1 MLIYGIVGLVLLLGT
16 AFAGLALAER
26 VERLVAST
34 EATLAAAA
42 RSTEAAAA
50 AMADVDGSLTE
61 AQVSAAAAA
70 TLARDAS
77 TTLASLG
84 SAMEVSIFGA
94 QPLLPLADDF
104 MQSSDQAAALGDTLD
119 GVEGSL
125 VDTRAGVAGIG
136 SELQELA
143 GEIEGV
149 RGAAGAD
156 GDSPPI
162 RLFVILLLAW
172 LLVPAI
178 GAVIGGIALLRMPR
192 ESEAVVL

>member
-1 MLIYGIVGLVLLLGT
+1 
-16 AFAGLALAER
+16 
-26 VERLVAST
+26 
-34 EATLAAAA
+34 
-42 RSTEAAAA
+42 
-50 AMADVDGSLTE
+50 
-61 AQVSAAAAA
+61 
-70 TLARDAS
+70 
-77 TTLASLG
+77 
-84 SAMEVSIFGA
+84 
-94 QPLLPLADDF
+94 

-136 SELQELA
+136 SELEELA

-192 ESEAVVL
+192 ESEAVVS

>member
-16 AFAGLALAER
+16 AFAGLGLAER
-26 VERLVAST
+26 AERLVAST

-50 AMADVDGSLTE
+50 AMADIDGSLTE

-84 SAMEVSIFGA
+84 SAMQVSIFGA

-136 SELQELA
+136 SELEELA
-143 GEIEGV
+143 DEIEGV

-172 LLVPAI
+172 LLVPAV
-178 GAVIGGIALLRMPR
+178 GAVIGGITLLRMPR
-192 ESEAVVL
+192 ESEAVGL